1 MNEFKKQVKEKIK
14 LYSNEEYL
22 QGYIRN
28 EFLVDDESANINIR
42 LKNSDD
48 LFDSR
53 TIANQLDL
61 NSEIYD
67 YIDDK
72 SSMLNS
78 LIKLN
83 FHIICPKLSKDEKER
98 TINIIKEHY
107 AIELYK
113 IQKKYNEHR
122 IKIVLLLL
130 LGVFALLS
138 YALLVLFTHSSFFQ
152 AVFTF
157 LFSFSLWEAMD
168 SMIYTFSEIKY
179 ERDAIAQNLLM
190 LVEFD
195 EESKL

>member
-1 MNEFKKQVKEKIK
+1 METFRQKVKEKIK
-14 LYSNEEYL
+14 LYSNKEYL
-22 QGYIRN
+22 NGYIQD
-28 EFLVDDESANINIR
+28 EFLTDNGMAEIYYHIDQKE
-42 LKNSDD
+42 D
-48 LFDSR
+48 LFDTR
-53 TIANQLDL
+53 TFGKQLEL
-61 NSEIYD
+61 KEEVYHYIENKTAMLGNHVPIRLHFSGYLYD
-67 YIDDK
+67 SNDQGI
-72 SSMLNS
+72 
-78 LIKLN
+78 IK
-83 FHIICPKLSKDEKER
+83 HIL
-98 TINIIKEHY
+98 KEHY

>member
-113 IQKKYNEHR
+113 IQKEYKRYKL
-122 IKIVLLLL
+122 KIFVLSL
-130 LGVFALLS
+130 LGIIFFA
-138 YALLVLFTHSSFFQ
+138 
-152 AVFTF
+152 
-157 LFSFSLWEAMD
+157 
-168 SMIYTFSEIKY
+168 IYF
-179 ERDAIAQNLLM
+179 
-190 LVEFD
+190 
-195 EESKL
+195 